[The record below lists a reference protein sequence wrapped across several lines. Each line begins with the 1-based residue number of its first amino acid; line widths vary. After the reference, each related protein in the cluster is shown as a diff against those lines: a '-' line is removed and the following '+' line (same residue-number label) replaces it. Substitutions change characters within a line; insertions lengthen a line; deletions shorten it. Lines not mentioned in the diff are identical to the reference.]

1 MRKKLFLALMAAAV
15 VMSFG
20 FISCKGNSNNPD
32 DPSKGGNETAEYS
45 YTKKGGMYEVILKS
59 GQRLYF
65 SELVESI
72 QLGDD
77 KLCVINHST
86 YYKNNKDADKPEYG
100 YSGDIVIPSSLR
112 LEGKEWIVYMV
123 WEQAFADCSGLNSV
137 TLPNSVEKVDGWAFV
152 RSTKLKRVSFG
163 NHMVSLTGNSFQGC
177 TSLAEIICYTPLPN
191 KVESQYYTVDKESYA
206 YKYSFLMAPHDFS
219 DVPLFKLYV
228 PKDGVEAYKQ
238 DYWQD
243 VTSDILPIEE

>member
-1 MRKKLFLALMAAAV
+1 MKTKLLVFAAAIAL
-15 VMSFG
+15 SFTFMG
-20 FISCKGNSNNPD
+20 C
-32 DPSKGGNETAEYS
+32 KGGNTPEDPSNGDTETADYS

-65 SELVESI
+65 CELVESI

-77 KLCVINHST
+77 KLCVINHGT
-86 YYKNNKDADKPEYG
+86 YYKNNKDVDKPEYG
-100 YSGDIVIPSSLR
+100 YSGDVVIPSSLR
-112 LEGKEWIVYMV
+112 LEGKEWIVYMF
-123 WEQAFADCSGLNSV
+123 WEQAFADCSELNSI
-137 TLPNSVEKVDGWAFV
+137 TLPNSVEKVDGYAFF

-163 NHMVSLTGNSFQGC
+163 NHMVSLAGSAFQGC

-206 YKYSFLMAPHDFS
+206 YKYSFLMGASEQDFS

-228 PKDGVEAYKQ
+228 PKNGVEAYKQ
-238 DYWQD
+238 DYWQY